1 MSNRSLLYFSALIF
15 ISFFGAFALAT
26 GMDGQEGTEETKA
39 VETAHAC
46 LACHGSFDDLVKA
59 TADFTAASG
68 ETTSPHRYI
77 PHDDKEGLPE
87 CTGCHTAHAIPIED
101 VSAIVK
107 PDNVDWC
114 YDNCHHARNLSACST
129 CH

>member
-1 MSNRSLLYFSALIF
+1 MVNRSLLYFGVLIL
-15 ISFFGAFALAT
+15 ISFFGVFALAT
-26 GMDGQEGTEETKA
+26 GMDGQEGAEETKA
-39 VETAHAC
+39 AATC

-87 CTGCHTAHAIPIED
+87 CTECHTPHPIPIED
-101 VSAIVK
+101 VSAVVK

-114 YDNCHHARNLSACST
+114 YNSCHHARNLEPCST